1 MCAAYWTATPEQ
13 RVDAQVALE
22 FRTPLALQLLNY
34 YKQIVSQLSK
44 AAAKKRQD
52 QNTRQLIR
60 QGMAARVLMG
70 RKVPEAQLDGPN
82 GLFDQAAGTL
92 GANLEEMAESLA
104 VLPKYFV
111 QRALQYHKG
120 NDRIRAL
127 KALGMAL
134 QENPTLEKNDRVVML
149 ASALTGETEVSAI
162 ITMSDGYV
170 LRKFV
175 EELEYVQRRDRI
187 VAEEMRP
194 RSTLETIRSWF
205 AN

>member
-1 MCAAYWTATPEQ
+1 M
-13 RVDAQVALE
+13 
-22 FRTPLALQLLNY
+22 
-34 YKQIVSQLSK
+34 
-44 AAAKKRQD
+44 
-52 QNTRQLIR
+52 
-60 QGMAARVLMG
+60 
-70 RKVPEAQLDGPN
+70 
-82 GLFDQAAGTL
+82 
-92 GANLEEMAESLA
+92 
-104 VLPKYFV
+104 
-111 QRALQYHKG
+111 
-120 NDRIRAL
+120 
-127 KALGMAL
+127 
-134 QENPTLEKNDRVVML
+134 VML